1 MDYLPNIGFPKL
13 ANVWESHLVKRAGC
27 KCTFLHWCWRL
38 QSLPTIPRADL
49 LQNGLVGSPCSPR
62 DSQESSPTPQ
72 FKSINSSALSLLH
85 RPTLTHRPGPEDHLQ
100 EATRYTCRH
109 LDTQWLKSYC
119 STVWGFFGHMV
130 QLAGTLAWQWNCQV
144 LTTALPGNSLHD
156 LSLEAFK
163 SASSVTCLWC
173 REGSSMFWPSFW
185 Y

>member
-38 QSLPTIPRADL
+38 QSLPTIPRAGP
-49 LQNGLVGSPCSPR
+49 LQS
-62 DSQESSPTPQ
+62 
-72 FKSINSSALSLLH
+72 
-85 RPTLTHRPGPEDHLQ
+85 HRPGPEDHLQ

-109 LDTQWLKSYC
+109 LDTQRLKSYC